1 MKKAFLFTI
10 SFMGICFFLT
20 GLQSSLYF
28 SPVALPS
35 FWFIILTFYS
45 FKKSLFFSILMNI
58 PLALVII
65 SFSLLPLPRLLIL
78 MNLMSLFFYFTR
90 ERFHTS
96 NWHVSVASCCGIL
109 FFLSLDWLLDSTL
122 YGFSYPNLFSW
133 IGTALST
140 LLFSMPLVFVLDK
153 IDQRLEYERIDTLEN
168 LRI

>member
-1 MKKAFLFTI
+1 MKKSILFTL
-10 SFMGICFFLT
+10 SFMGISFFLT

-28 SPVALPS
+28 SPLALPA

-45 FKKSLFFSILMNI
+45 FKKSLFFSILMNV
-58 PLALVII
+58 PHALVII

-96 NWHVSVASCCGIL
+96 NWHISMASSCGIL
-109 FFLSLDWLLDSTL
+109 FFLSMDWLLDSAL
-122 YGFSYPNLFSW
+122 YEFSYPSLFSW
-133 IGTALST
+133 VGMALST
-140 LLFSMPLVFVLDK
+140 LLFSIPLVFILDK
-153 IDQRLEYERIDTLEN
+153 IDQKIEYERIDTLEN